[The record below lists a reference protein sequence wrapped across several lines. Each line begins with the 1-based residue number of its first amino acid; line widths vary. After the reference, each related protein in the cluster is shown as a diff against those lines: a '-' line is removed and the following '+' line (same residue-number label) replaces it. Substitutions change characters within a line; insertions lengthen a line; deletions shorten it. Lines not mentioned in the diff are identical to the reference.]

1 MDDGEPRQH
10 TGTQHG
16 FETLLDPGNVLLG
29 HRATDDFI
37 FEYEPSGRRHRFGN
51 DLDAGE
57 LARPA
62 RLLLLRMINRGRF
75 GDLLAVGHLRRAD
88 VGIPFLAALSDVD
101 FYVDMELPHTFANCL
116 ARL

>member
-57 LARPA
+57 LAGAA
-62 RLLLLRMINRGRF
+62 RLLLVRMINRYRF
-75 GDLLAVGHLRRAD
+75 RDLLAVCHLPRAH
-88 VGIPFLAALSDVD
+88 VGIHSVAALPDVD
-101 FYVDMELPHTFANCL
+101 FYV
-116 ARL
+116 